1 MKTASYNRMYRFI
14 EGFAQKKRLWNTLI
28 ALPLAV
34 KYHEGQKRDDGEP
47 YVMHPM
53 RVCITL
59 ILLRPE
65 LAFREAYPRKTEKWV
80 WQQCDIL
87 FSTALLHDVVEEAK
101 LPKNGKEL
109 VSVYHLGRMVLK
121 NVRILSKPPK
131 KRKHFW
137 SGVYRPKRYYRKISQ
152 SIIASLTKPVD
163 RKDNCM
169 TFAVFSEE
177 RKKKYIVENY
187 EYIYPLCRIA
197 KRRYPK
203 FMRIFNTVE
212 GLIKENVKPYEYLLK
227 DFKTGNLKERVNT
240 C

>member
-131 KRKHFW
+131 KR
-137 SGVYRPKRYYRKISQ
+137 
-152 SIIASLTKPVD
+152 
-163 RKDNCM
+163 
-169 TFAVFSEE
+169 
-177 RKKKYIVENY
+177 
-187 EYIYPLCRIA
+187 
-197 KRRYPK
+197 
-203 FMRIFNTVE
+203 
-212 GLIKENVKPYEYLLK
+212 
-227 DFKTGNLKERVNT
+227 
-240 C
+240 

>member
-1 MKTASYNRMYRFI
+1 MKEASYLKLYRFI
-14 EGFAQKKRLWNTLI
+14 EHFAQKKKLRNTLI

-65 LAFREAYPRKTEKWV
+65 FAFREAYPRKSEKWV
-80 WQQCDIL
+80 WKQCDIL
-87 FSTALLHDVVEEAK
+87 FSTALLHDVVEDAE

-109 VSVYHLGRMVLK
+109 VTVYHLDKEVLK

-131 KRKHFW
+131 EKKWPW
-137 SGVYRPKRYYRKISQ
+137 SRVYNSGRYYRKIRR
-152 SIIASLTKPVD
+152 SLISTLDKLAD
-163 RKDNCM
+163 RKDNC
-169 TFAVFSEE
+169 TTYGVFTSK
-177 RKKKYIVENY
+177 RKVKYMREN
-187 EYIYPLCRIA
+187 EQYIYPLGKYAKEVHPEFARIVDA
-197 KRRYPK
+197 
-203 FMRIFNTVE
+203 
-212 GLIKENVKPYEYLLK
+212 LIGIIQEKVKLYEYLLE
-227 DFKTGNLKERVNT
+227 TGNLKERVNT

>member
-14 EGFAQKKRLWNTLI
+14 EYFAQKKGLRNTLI
-28 ALPLAV
+28 ALSLAV

-65 LAFREAYPRKTEKWV
+65 FAFRETYPRKSEQWV
-80 WQQCDIL
+80 WQKCDVL
-87 FSTALLHDVVEEAK
+87 FATALLHDVVEEAE
-101 LPKNGKEL
+101 LPKKGKEL
-109 VSVYHLGRMVLK
+109 LTVHHLSGEVLK

-131 KRKHFW
+131 RKKHFW
-137 SGVYRPKRYYRKISQ
+137 SRVYRPKRYYRKISR
-152 SIIASLTKPVD
+152 SIIASLAKPVD

-169 TFAVFSEE
+169 TFGVFPEK
-177 RKKKYIVENY
+177 RKKKYMVENY
-187 EYIYPLCRIA
+187 QYIYPLCRIA

-212 GLIKENVKPYEYLLK
+212 GLIKENVKPYEYLL